1 MLAINLELSAE
12 QRLNKN
18 VNKIISHDRYV
29 PMVGVVM
36 VGSTGIDEDCPTA
49 YTNGRDAYYGREF
62 VEGLSDPEFR
72 FLILHENYHKM
83 FMHLTSWD
91 YLYAED
97 PKLANMACDYV
108 INLMI
113 VDENTDGFATMPV
126 DAQGKQIGLLDERF
140 RGMNELQVFRIL
152 KQEQDDEAEDGESGE
167 SGDGESGE
175 GEGESQGGNGRAT
188 SNTPNEGG
196 LDEHDWEGAKEMT
209 EEEKGDLAR
218 EIDQAIRQGALTA
231 SKIGSGGNRAVDQ
244 LLQTQVDWRK
254 ALREFITETCTG
266 TDDSTWRRPSRRHM
280 AAGILRPSGIT
291 ERVGELVIAIDTSGS
306 IGGPELTR
314 CLSEI
319 KGVCDTVK
327 PESVRVLYWD
337 TQVCGDEVYGGNTGT
352 PLEQLTQRT
361 TPAGGGG
368 TAVQCIPDHIRDTGI
383 KAQAVIVLT
392 DGYLGGDWGTW
403 STPLLW
409 GIICNKSAKPTVGK
423 TIHIDL

>member
-36 VGSTGIDEDCPTA
+36 VGATGIDEDCPTA
-49 YTNGRDAYYGREF
+49 YTNGRDAYYGRGF

-91 YLYAED
+91 YLYTED

-113 VDENTDGFATMPV
+113 ADENTDGFATMPV
-126 DAQGKQIGLLDERF
+126 DAQGNQIGLLDERF

-152 KQEQDDEAEDGESGE
+152 KQEKDDEAEDGESGE
-167 SGDGESGE
+167 SGESGD
-175 GEGESQGGNGRAT
+175 GESQGGNGRAT
-188 SNTPNEGG
+188 SNTPNEGS
-196 LDEHDWEGAKEMT
+196 LDEHDWEGAKNMT
-209 EEEKGDLAR
+209 EEEQGDLAR

-291 ERVGELVIAIDTSGS
+291 ERVGELLIAIDTSGS

-319 KGVCDTVK
+319 KGVCDMVK

-337 TQVCGDEVYGGNTGT
+337 TEVCGDEVYGGNTGV
-352 PLEQLTQRT
+352 PLERLVQTT

-368 TAVQCIPDHIRDTGI
+368 TSVQCIPDHIRDAGI

-403 STPLLW
+403 SVPLLW

>member
-36 VGSTGIDEDCPTA
+36 VGATGIDEDCPTA
-49 YTNGRDAYYGREF
+49 YTNGRDAYYGRGF

-91 YLYAED
+91 YLYTED

-113 VDENTDGFATMPV
+113 ADENTDGFATMPV
-126 DAQGKQIGLLDERF
+126 DAQGNQIGLLDERF

-152 KQEQDDEAEDGESGE
+152 KQEKDDEAEDGESGE
-167 SGDGESGE
+167 SGESGD
-175 GEGESQGGNGRAT
+175 GESQGGNGRAT
-188 SNTPNEGG
+188 SNTPNEGS
-196 LDEHDWEGAKEMT
+196 LDEHDWEGAKNMT
-209 EEEKGDLAR
+209 EEEQGDLAR

-244 LLQTQVDWRK
+244 LLQTQVNWRK

-319 KGVCDTVK
+319 KGVCDMVK

-337 TQVCGDEVYGGNTGT
+337 TQVCRDEVYGGNTGV
-352 PLEQLTQRT
+352 PLERLTQTT

-368 TAVQCIPDHIRDTGI
+368 TLVQCIPDHIRDTGI

-403 STPLLW
+403 SVPLLW